1 MILCSHVPR
10 EAIFATF
17 IQATVE
23 SASDLK
29 AGGALDCGLQGEW
42 GIRGSEG
49 CRCGA
54 LAGVWE
60 RL

>member
-1 MILCSHVPR
+1 MILYWHVPR
-10 EAIFATF
+10 EAIVATF
-17 IQATVE
+17 TQAIVE

-54 LAGVWE
+54 LARVWE